1 MCIYRKICSA
11 SKRNVAIFALLYNA
25 AYVLGIAGIIDS
37 SILGIVTILL
47 YFPASLSSPFFFLLS
62 SKHVFKGVDL
72 DIFAFILPASQVAL
86 YGYGLIIGSV
96 WWVFVTEIFVRKRN
110 GLT

>member
-1 MCIYRKICSA
+1 MRIYRKICFA
-11 SKRNVAIFALLYNA
+11 SKRNVAIFTLLSNA
-25 AYVLGIAGIIDS
+25 AYALGLAGIIDS

-62 SKHVFKGVDL
+62 NKHVLKGIDL
-72 DIFAFILPASQVAL
+72 DIFDFIIPASQMAL
-86 YGYGLIIGSV
+86 YGYGLMIGSL